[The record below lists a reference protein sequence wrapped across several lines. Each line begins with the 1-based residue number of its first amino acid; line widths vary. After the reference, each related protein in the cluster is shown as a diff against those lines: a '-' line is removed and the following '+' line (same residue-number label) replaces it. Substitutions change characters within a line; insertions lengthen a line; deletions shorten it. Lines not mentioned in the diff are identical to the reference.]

1 MQKLVLSV
9 SIIISLFLNIAIASE
24 NDKSFHLD
32 SDEMAAYLKKLD
44 INTSVDEAML
54 LDKLPAFEI
63 EKSEDTYTF
72 NFENNFNNTYT
83 LHVYNLKGEIVDT
96 RYNITGNKVSTEKGY
111 LPEGEYIYNLQSKN
125 SVYSGLLSF

>member
-44 INTSVDEAML
+44 INTSVDEVML
-54 LDKLPAFEI
+54 LDKLPTFEI